1 MYVSLDLE
9 TTGIDPA
16 KDKIIEFGAIK
27 FDLEGHRETLSFLI
41 NPGFSLPQIITH
53 ITKITDKD
61 LEGQPLITSKIQEI
75 KDFIGDL
82 PIIGHNIQFD
92 TSFLR
97 NNGIELTNPEYDT
110 FSLASI
116 LFPNLPSYSLEILS
130 HILELKHKDKHRALD
145 DSIAAMELFLKLI
158 GKFQELPVAT
168 IEEIKGI
175 AAKSS
180 WQMKDLIISVIPA
193 VPADRQVETGISPTV
208 IPALVPER
216 VKAEISTSKI
226 SPETINIAKTI
237 QDEDNSC
244 LIEVLPPYGTLVQEL
259 LKTSE
264 NNAYVCVSNE
274 LFNELSNTLPENI
287 AKLDSSNNYISLK
300 RLQTLEQKELFE
312 DFEATALI
320 KFLIWSRQ
328 TKTGIL
334 RELNLFGKEKSV
346 LYQVNADK
354 DFIDPLTELFVQK
367 ALQKDKNGPALCTY
381 EYLINDQ
388 ETTYENVII
397 VDFDKFTKEIFF
409 KNCSFI
415 SLDSVTRP
423 LDAIKKFYPENPSV
437 ESLISKC
444 SILFGLLGVFFDKY
458 NNKDSYTPRAI
469 ISQDLFGMKDWQ
481 DLNSLINNLVA
492 ISQELGEIN
501 NEHTFG
507 HLHKW
512 KEALIELKSVFENPD
527 LANFFIFLEMDYEQ
541 NMKIYKAPLSLKEYV
556 NKILSS
562 CSKYKIIDEAIDLA
576 DEGTFIKTFFGLPEE
591 LKLIKTSSKRED
603 LQIALY
609 KFEEN
614 MPKLILDLLKA
625 KKGSTAVL
633 FNSRQQLEF
642 FTLKLGPLLE
652 ESEITLISSL
662 TGSIG
667 KLEERFNQDPENS
680 VVFMTTPIWEKFHYN
695 EKITTLILHKIPF
708 EAPGSLILSSLSQK
722 LSNAFVQLST
732 PRAAAG
738 VKKIL
743 NKLSAPNTEAIFLD
757 SRIHEKDYC
766 SQILAVIQN
775 IGQTFIQ

>member
-9 TTGIDPA
+9 TTGVDPK
-16 KDKIIEFGAIK
+16 KDKIIEFGAVK
-27 FDLEGHRETLSFLI
+27 FDLEGRRETLSFLI
-41 NPGFSLPQIITH
+41 NPGFVLPQIITH

-61 LEGQPLITSKIQEI
+61 LTGQPLITSKIQEI

-110 FSLASI
+110 FVLAGI
-116 LFPNLPSYSLEILS
+116 LFPNLPSYSLEILTS
-130 HILELKHKDKHRALD
+130 ILDLKHKDKHRALD

-158 GKFQELPVAT
+158 NKFEELSVTT
-168 IEEIKGI
+168 IEEIKSI
-175 AAKSS
+175 AAKSN
-180 WQMKDLIISVIPA
+180 WQMKDLIIGINPTTEATAPLKIPKTT
-193 VPADRQVETGISPTV
+193 E
-208 IPALVPER
+208 
-216 VKAEISTSKI
+216 KI
-226 SPETINIAKTI
+226 SPETKAIAKTI

-244 LIEVLPPYGTLVQEL
+244 LIEILPPYESLVKEL
-259 LKTSE
+259 LSTSE
-264 NNAYVCVSNE
+264 KNAYVCVSNE
-274 LFNELSNTLPENI
+274 LFNELSNVIPDNI
-287 AKLDSSNNYISLK
+287 AKLDSANNYISLK
-300 RLQTLEQKELFE
+300 RLQTLEQKESLE

-334 RELNLFGKEKSV
+334 KELNLFGKEKSV

-354 DFIDPLTELFVQK
+354 DFIDPFAESFVQK
-367 ALQKDKNGPALCTY
+367 ALQKDENAPALCTY
-381 EYLINDQ
+381 EYLIDNQ
-388 ETTYENVII
+388 ETTYENVTI

-409 KNCSFI
+409 NNCNFI
-415 SLDSVTRP
+415 SLDSIIRP

-444 SILFGLLGVFFDKY
+444 AILFGLLGVFFDKY

-469 ISQDLFGMKDWQ
+469 ISQDLFSMKDWQ
-481 DLNSLINNLVA
+481 DINSLINNLVA

-501 NEHTFG
+501 NETTFG

-512 KEALIELKSVFENPD
+512 KEVLIELKSVFENPD
-527 LANFFIFLEMDYEQ
+527 LANFFMFLEMDYEQ

-556 NKILSS
+556 NKILST
-562 CSKYKIIDEAIDLA
+562 CSKYKIIDEALDLA
-576 DEGTFIKTFFGLPEE
+576 DEGTFVKTFFGLPEG
-591 LKLIKTSSKRED
+591 LKLIRTSSKRED

-614 MPKLILDLLKA
+614 QPKLVVDLIKA
-625 KKGSTAVL
+625 KKGKTAVL

-642 FTLKLGPLLE
+642 FTLKLGPILE
-652 ESEITLISSL
+652 EAGINLISSL

-680 VVFMTTPIWEKFHYN
+680 VVFMTTQIWEKFHYN

-708 EAPGSLILSSLSQK
+708 EAPGSLILSSLSQT
-722 LSNAFVQLST
+722 LSNPFVELST
-732 PRAAAG
+732 PRAAAM
-738 VKKIL
+738 VKKVL
-743 NKLSAPNTEAIFLD
+743 NRLSAPNAEAIFLD

-766 SQILAVIQN
+766 AQILAVSEN
-775 IGQTFIQ
+775 LGQTFIQ